1 MQWTSWLTTNGL
13 CLCGNVFCKEIEMK
27 TYEVELRRTSYI
39 IVTVEA
45 NDKDEA
51 EAEAWKR
58 VEADHVNINDAQWDI
73 ESIEET
79 EEN

>member
-1 MQWTSWLTTNGL
+1 
-13 CLCGNVFCKEIEMK
+13 MK

-58 VEADHVNINDAQWDI
+58 VEADCVNINDAQWDI